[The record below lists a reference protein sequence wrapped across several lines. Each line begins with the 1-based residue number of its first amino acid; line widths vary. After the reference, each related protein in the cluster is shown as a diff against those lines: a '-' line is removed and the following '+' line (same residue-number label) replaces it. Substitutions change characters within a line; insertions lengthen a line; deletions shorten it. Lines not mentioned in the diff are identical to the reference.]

1 MLAERGSDIS
11 STSPIA
17 TAQACVYDHIVQP
30 GRLLFF
36 DEGCMTST
44 RKLATRG
51 LVPAIGGVIALS
63 ALFFLYRSLDL
74 DQFLAAVKNA
84 NLWWIAMLAAAI
96 LVEQFIHGWK
106 WRQLLYDL
114 KPISSLRLTGALLAG
129 YGANTLV
136 PLGISPLVRSW
147 LIARLEH
154 LKVATVLVTT
164 VISRFIDGIVFALF
178 AGAVA
183 VAGQVPR
190 IEGNPRL
197 GLSIAGGLNL
207 VIFAGLLWLLFR
219 HQSHFNRDTALLSRL
234 TDWLAARFG
243 GKPGEL
249 RTALR
254 QGIIWPK
261 QASQQI
267 AVLAAS
273 FAMKAVAATHFLW
286 AGLAVGV
293 VLGFFDYLFLMVFA
307 GFALVLARF
316 VRVPGGF
323 VIGSGFALQQLG
335 VPDEQAL
342 AMIVFTH
349 IMTIILVVFFG
360 LIILLQSGIDIRAAA
375 QSQRRRDATAKG

>member
-1 MLAERGSDIS
+1 M
-11 STSPIA
+11 TKFN
-17 TAQACVYDHIVQP
+17 
-30 GRLLFF
+30 RLIMRWF
-36 DEGCMTST
+36 
-44 RKLATRG
+44 
-51 LVPAIGGVIALS
+51 VPLIGGGLALS
-63 ALFFLYRSLDL
+63 AVFFLYRSLNFNL
-74 DQFLAAVKNA
+74 FLAELKGATFG
-84 NLWWIAMLAAAI
+84 WIVVLAITI
-96 LVEQFIHGWK
+96 LLEQLIQGWK

-114 KPISSLRLTGALLAG
+114 KPISSWRLTGAFLAG
-129 YGANTLV
+129 YGANILV
-136 PLGISPLVRSW
+136 PVGISPLVRSW

-154 LKVATVLVTT
+154 LKAATVLMTT
-164 VISRFIDGIVFALF
+164 AISRFIDGIVFAVF

-190 IEGNPRL
+190 IEGNLQL
-197 GLSIAGGLNL
+197 GLSIAGGFNL

-219 HQSHFNRDTALLSRL
+219 YQSHFNSDAALISRL

-243 GKPGEL
+243 GKPSEL
-249 RTALR
+249 RTALW

-261 QASQQI
+261 QVSRQI

-273 FAMKAVAATHFLW
+273 VAMKAVAATHFLW

-316 VRVPGGF
+316 IRVPGGF
-323 VIGSGFALQQLG
+323 VIGSGFALKLLD

-342 AMIVFTH
+342 AMILFAH

-360 LIILLQSGIDIRAAA
+360 LIILWQSGIDIRAVT
-375 QSQRRRDATAKG
+375 QSQRRRDATG